1 MTLDQHADKPELT
14 VTIGGNSYDFGEI
27 PIESLAE
34 LQEWIRK
41 NIPHPLEAIKPHLKG
56 LPTDVAIG
64 LTDRAREEAKDWPP
78 EIGTAAGSAALLSK
92 ESGQILAL
100 RVGLQKFHPEV
111 DVRGAAQLYRQLGKD
126 AARAA
131 RASGGKLEPGE
142 RIVTR
147 IFSVLFGMGDTVDG
161 GETPKESRVS
171 GQAESRN
178 GYPGIPSTAGASVNS
193 G

>member
-1 MTLDQHADKPELT
+1 MNLMQHADKPELT
-14 VTIGGNSYDFGEI
+14 VTIGGQPYDFGEI
-27 PIESLAE
+27 PIEALAE

-111 DVRGAAQLYRQLGKD
+111 DGAGQPNCTGSSARTLRRQPGRPV
-126 AARAA
+126 ASSS
-131 RASGGKLEPGE
+131 RASA
-142 RIVTR
+142 IVTR
-147 IFSVLFGMGDTVDG
+147 IFSVLFGMGDTVDDQA
-161 GETPKESRVS
+161 PKESRVS
-171 GQAESRN
+171 DRGASQN
-178 GYPGIPSTAGASVNS
+178 GYPGTPSTAGASAN
-193 G
+193 